1 MVVGLTG
8 GIGSGKTTVA
18 GIFNTLGVPIYV
30 ADTEAKNIM
39 SNSVE
44 IKNALIKLF
53 GEKAYHKGL
62 LNREYLSSKIFENKE
77 LLQKMNNIVHPAV
90 KQHFK
95 NWLKEQK
102 SSYVIK
108 EAAII
113 FEHGKQ
119 AEYDYVITVVADVE
133 KRVERTMKRDSKSRK
148 SIENI
153 MDNQLL
159 DDEKVKLSDF
169 VIRNDDLR
177 ETKSQVLKIHEIL
190 LERAAKKY

>member
-44 IKNALIKLF
+44 IKNALINLF
-53 GEKAYHKGL
+53 GKKAYHKGL